1 MTIDYDGND
10 YETEETPAQG
20 DKAEA
25 IRRKYCLENDQVY
38 EDTDNTCV
46 FWELPSGAG
55 DKFLCFEL
63 FELSEIDAI
72 YHEKKWYYIKR
83 TKN

>member
-55 DKFLCFEL
+55 DKFMCFGSLEL
-63 FELSEIDAI
+63 DAI
-72 YHEKKWYYIKR
+72 YHDKKWYYIKR

>member
-1 MTIDYDGND
+1 MTIDYDG
-10 YETEETPAQG
+10 EEYNTSESPASG

-55 DKFLCFEL
+55 DKFLCFG
-63 FELSEIDAI
+63 SVEIDAI
-72 YHEKKWYYIKR
+72 YHDNKWYYIKR
-83 TKN
+83 IKN

>member
-25 IRRKYCLENDQVY
+25 IRRKYCLENNQVY
-38 EDTDNTCV
+38 EESDNSYA
-46 FWELPSGAG
+46 FRELPCGAG
-55 DKFLCFEL
+55 DMFLCFES
-63 FELSEIDAI
+63 SEIDEI
-72 YHEKKWYYIKR
+72 CHNNKWYYIR
-83 TKN
+83 RMKN

>member
-1 MTIDYDGND
+1 MAMTIDYDGND

-38 EDTDNTCV
+38 EDQDDDCT
-46 FWELPSGAG
+46 FRKEAGGKG
-55 DKFLCFEL
+55 DKFLC

-72 YHEKKWYYIKR
+72 YHDKKWYYIKR

>member
-1 MTIDYDGND
+1 MGIDYDGND
-10 YETEETPAQG
+10 YETEETPATG
-20 DKAEA
+20 GKAEA
-25 IRRKYCLENDQVY
+25 IRRMYCLENNQVY
-38 EDTDNTCV
+38 EEVDNSYA
-46 FWELPSGAG
+46 FRELPYCLG
-55 DKFLCFEL
+55 DKFMC